1 MRKRSFHSSVTCW
14 FAPHTKESS
23 IDTPTFET
31 LDSTS
36 LKPVRKVKPVKVA
49 KRAGV
54 TTIVKESW
62 NNLEKMVRYI
72 LYWTRINVAS
82 RMMGNYHYG
91 SEGSCYTL
99 TPTLPLDYIPF
110 FFAAS

>member
-31 LDSTS
+31 LDSSS

-54 TTIVKESW
+54 TTIVKGK
-62 NNLEKMVRYI
+62 LEQSRKDGTLHSI
-72 LYWTRINVAS
+72 LDSYQCGEPYDGKLS
-82 RMMGNYHYG
+82 R
-91 SEGSCYTL
+91 TVL
-99 TPTLPLDYIPF
+99 RAVVIR
-110 FFAAS
+110 